1 MKECPACKTTYTD
14 DSLRFCLSDGNA
26 LISLAEDEPT
36 VVRKIQKDPV
46 RVEVTPERERVV
58 HRDTSSGSTAWVKI
72 LIAVLIIGVIA
83 LVGLGLA
90 GAAFYYGAG
99 ITTPD
104 TPAKTPTPTP
114 SASPTLDPEKEKLR
128 DELANIQKKLEE
140 QKKTPPVKPT
150 PDPNLTTTVTANSP
164 DDGFLALRSEPNS
177 ESGKRILKIPHGA
190 KLQIGACGDYVT
202 TQKNNYGRWCRAAYG
217 GYSGWV
223 FDKYVIY

>member
-36 VVRKIQKDPV
+36 VVRKIPNDALRVDV
-46 RVEVTPERERVV
+46 RPEGESVAIPEKP
-58 HRDTSSGSTAWVKI
+58 SGSSSLLKI
-72 LIAVLIIGVIA
+72 LIALIVLGVVA

-90 GAAFYYGAG
+90 GVAVYYRTGV
-99 ITTPD
+99 TPPE
-104 TPAKTPTPTP
+104 TPVKTPSPAP
-114 SASPTLDPEKEKLR
+114 SASPTIDPETEKLR

-150 PDPNLTTTVTANSP
+150 PDPSLTTTVTANSP
-164 DDGFLALRSEPNS
+164 DDGFLALRSQPNS

-190 KLQIGACGDYVT
+190 KLQIGACGDYIT